1 MDRFATN
8 HNPWSKRT
16 ETDWLWDM
24 EGPATPVVCILSNV
38 RRGPYWVD
46 VATSGAAMDSLARNH
61 TLRRRM
67 KGEAVSESDV
77 VLPVWYAAC
86 ECMAEAERRA
96 EDLRRWSP
104 LWQRSLIERMNP
116 QWLDLGAMAIGLP
129 IGWVTAL
136 PEEEG
141 MPHRAVSAL

>member
-1 MDRFATN
+1 MDRFAN
-8 HNPWSKRT
+8 NSNPWSKGA
-16 ETDWLWDM
+16 ETDLLWSL
-24 EGPATPVVCILSNV
+24 EGLDTPVVCILANV

-46 VATSGAAMDSLARNH
+46 VAPGGAAMESLARNH

-67 KGEAVSESDV
+67 KGEAVSEGDV

-104 LWQRSLIERMNP
+104 LWQRSLIEQTNP

-129 IGWVTAL
+129 VALVTAL

-141 MPHRAVSAL
+141 MPHRAVSTL